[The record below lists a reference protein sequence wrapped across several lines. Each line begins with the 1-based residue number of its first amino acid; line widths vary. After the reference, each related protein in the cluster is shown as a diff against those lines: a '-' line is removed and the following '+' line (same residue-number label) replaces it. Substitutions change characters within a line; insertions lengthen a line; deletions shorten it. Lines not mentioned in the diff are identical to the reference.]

1 MNNHSKQAVRVAA
14 IFEILLLT
22 EAMMS
27 IASRQWKDLALS
39 LLAMVCLMLPFVIA
53 RVAKV
58 KNIALPSVFQLLT
71 VLFIFMAQYL
81 GEIKKFYQLF
91 WWWDL
96 LLHAIFGSFVVVVT
110 LYSIKGMIKK
120 DQEMTDQRFT
130 LFTVIFAFNVSI
142 TLGTLWEMFEFIG
155 DYLFKAGMVKGG
167 IEDTATDILAK
178 ILAAFITALICYYR
192 SLEKSLKIEG

>member
-1 MNNHSKQAVRVAA
+1 VDNHSKKAARVAA
-14 IFEILLLT
+14 VFEIVLLIT
-22 EAMMS
+22 AMVS
-27 IASRQWKDLALS
+27 TASRQWKDLALS
-39 LLAMVCLMLPFVIA
+39 LLAMICLILPFVIA
-53 RVAKV
+53 RIAKN
-58 KNIALPSVFQLLT
+58 KNIALPSVFQLIT

-81 GEIKKFYQLF
+81 GEIKRFYQLF

-110 LYSIKGMIKK
+110 LYSINGMIKK

-130 LFTVIFAFNVSI
+130 LFTVIFAFSISI
-142 TLGTLWEMFEFIG
+142 TLGTLWEMFEFVG

-167 IEDTATDILAK
+167 IEDTATDILVK

-192 SLEKSLKIEG
+192 SLEKFLKIEG